1 MVNVKGVNMIEASK
15 RYANFFLRNS
25 IRIQGIYYLLSGVWP
40 LLSIGTFQA
49 VTGPKTDL
57 WLVQTVGL
65 LLMVNGL
72 ILMLASYGHKID
84 WSIFTIGVCTALAL
98 VGIEVVYVLKGTIS
112 VVYLL
117 DAAVEILFI
126 VAWIGKPRSADM
138 PGSVPP

>member
-1 MVNVKGVNMIEASK
+1 MIEASK
-15 RYANFFLRNS
+15 RYADSFFRNS
-25 IRIQGIYYLLSGVWP
+25 IRIQGIYYLLSGIWP
-40 LLSIGTFQA
+40 LLSIRTFQA

-72 ILMLASYGHKID
+72 VLMLASYGHKSD

-98 VGIEVVYVLKGTIS
+98 VGIEVVYVFNGTLS

-117 DAAVEILFI
+117 DAAVEVLFI
-126 VAWIGKPRSADM
+126 IAWTGKRTSTGL
-138 PGSVPP
+138 PGNVPL

>member
-1 MVNVKGVNMIEASK
+1 MIEASM
-15 RYANFFLRNS
+15 RYANFFFRNS
-25 IRIQGIYYLLSGVWP
+25 IRIQGIYYLLSGIWP
-40 LLSIGTFQA
+40 LLSIRTFQA

-65 LLMVNGL
+65 LLMINGL
-72 ILMLASYGHKID
+72 ILMIASYGHKID

-98 VGIEVVYVLKGTIS
+98 VGIEVLYVFNGTLS

-126 VAWIGKPRSADM
+126 IAWTAKQTSTGL
-138 PGSVPP
+138 PGNVPL